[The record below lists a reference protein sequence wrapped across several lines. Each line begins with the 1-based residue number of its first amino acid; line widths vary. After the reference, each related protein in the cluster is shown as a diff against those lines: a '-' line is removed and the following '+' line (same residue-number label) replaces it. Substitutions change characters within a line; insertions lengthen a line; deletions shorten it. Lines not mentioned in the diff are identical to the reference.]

1 MLNLTPKIW
10 QAYHYHLILHQTI
23 LRTKTK
29 KLRSMKSGKMLL
41 GLISGA
47 AAGAA
52 LGLLFAPKK
61 GKDTRK
67 AISDSSNEA
76 IEGTKGKFNE
86 FSDSLSHKVDALKN
100 KTKAS
105 LSNSKADQKAHEAK
119 AEIHNMK
126 AS

>member
-1 MLNLTPKIW
+1 
-10 QAYHYHLILHQTI
+10 
-23 LRTKTK
+23 
-29 KLRSMKSGKMLL
+29 MKSGKMLL

-119 AEIHNMK
+119 AEDEATSGSVETSLDFFYGDGGVEMFAIGV
-126 AS
+126 AFVATLVTLF

>member
-1 MLNLTPKIW
+1 MHYLTPKIW
-10 QAYHYHLILHQTI
+10 QMTFYPVILHQTI
-23 LRTKTK
+23 TNQYL
-29 KLRSMKSGKMLL
+29 KLKSMKSGKMLL

-61 GKDTRK
+61 GADTRK

-86 FSDSLSHKVDALKN
+86 FSDSLNHKVDALKN

-105 LSNSKADQKAHEAK
+105 LSKAEQKANEAK
-119 AEIHNMK
+119 AEIKNMK

>member
-1 MLNLTPKIW
+1 MHYLTPKIW
-10 QAYHYHLILHQTI
+10 QMTIYPVILHQTI
-23 LRTKTK
+23 TNQYL
-29 KLRSMKSGKMLL
+29 KLKSMKSGKMLL

-61 GKDTRK
+61 GADTRK

-86 FSDSLSHKVDALKN
+86 FSDSLNHKVDALKN

-105 LSNSKADQKAHEAK
+105 LSKAEQKANEAK
-119 AEIHNMK
+119 AEIKNMK

>member
-1 MLNLTPKIW
+1 
-10 QAYHYHLILHQTI
+10 
-23 LRTKTK
+23 
-29 KLRSMKSGKMLL
+29 MKSGKMLL

-61 GKDTRK
+61 GADTRK

-76 IEGTKGKFNE
+76 IQGTKGKFNE